1 MAAALGRVWGVFE
14 AALARFHDDERTAEH
29 LCRAPRYAL
38 RTAVR
43 TKPWCFA
50 ITVMYQAGHECLAER
65 ISAAFQNLTEGC
77 FVLLLYYSLGASG
90 RTDHN
95 TSLRLQH
102 SVIATL
108 CKGCL

>member
-43 TKPWCFA
+43 TKP
-50 ITVMYQAGHECLAER
+50 
-65 ISAAFQNLTEGC
+65 
-77 FVLLLYYSLGASG
+77 
-90 RTDHN
+90 
-95 TSLRLQH
+95 
-102 SVIATL
+102 
-108 CKGCL
+108 